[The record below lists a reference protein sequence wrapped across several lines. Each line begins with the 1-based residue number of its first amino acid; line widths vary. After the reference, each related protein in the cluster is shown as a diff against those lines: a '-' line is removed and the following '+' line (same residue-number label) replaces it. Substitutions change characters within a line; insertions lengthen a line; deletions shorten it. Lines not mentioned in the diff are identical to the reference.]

1 MKARLLICLLS
12 LLGIADS
19 IYLFS
24 YKINLLKT
32 LVCTFGECDRVN
44 SSPYAMIGP
53 IPVSFFGIVGYTVI
67 LLITLWSLN
76 KTERLWRLIVFLMSL
91 VGFAFSVYLTALEAF
106 VIRAF
111 CQWCVISAIIMTL
124 IFLIAAYDFKSASQR
139 ISKSANQ
146 QISNK

>member
-1 MKARLLICLLS
+1 MKARLAICLLS

-19 IYLFS
+19 IYLFT
-24 YKINLLKT
+24 YKINLQTT

-53 IPVSFFGIVGYTVI
+53 IPVSFFGIVGYTAI

-76 KTERLWRLIVFLMSL
+76 KTGRFWRLLVFLMSL
-91 VGFAFSVYLTALEAF
+91 GGVAFSVYLTALEAF

-124 IFLIAAYDFKSASQR
+124 IFLIAAGDFKSTGQQISQ
-139 ISKSANQ
+139 SANQ
-146 QISNK
+146 Q